1 MRVVRV
7 VVAMRDHT
15 AQVHV
20 WGRSVAQRTRVAQR
34 KAVGH
39 APEREEACA
48 WAHTRCELLE
58 LPPRRLLDLVLTVRR
73 KHRLEDL
80 YHCAREISRMPLIGL
95 RHTPCRTA

>member
-7 VVAMRDHT
+7 VVTMWDHT

-20 WGRSVAQRTRVAQR
+20 WGRSVARRTRIAQR

-39 APEREEACA
+39 ATEREEACT
-48 WAHTRCELLE
+48 WAHTRRELLE